1 MDTPVKVWCAAAED
15 LETVLTLWGCVVFNG
30 RTCTRHTQTHSCTRT
45 HTSHH
50 LRGLQ
55 NSKRLHV
62 TGEAHATLPRLGV
75 VNTLVAGPAL
85 PRCRVF
91 QSALFPTRLCSPKV
105 GTSDSPVK
113 KLRTLGVSRHF
124 FVWLL
129 TRVRAVLRVS
139 AGHHG
144 TRRSG
149 WRWQQVSILLPWRV
163 TRCPPGSCW
172 LCLAHDKLRTL
183 LARHTQLF
191 EKTTQPTCCGVH
203 ARWTRCARLPVYVRC
218 TNLPLTKTS
227 TRHADLRVCVSSRFG
242 VPDDVLERKRREKA
256 AR

>member
-1 MDTPVKVWCAAAED
+1 VRTAVATHAQAQGLPSNCGAWPTTVERGSRPKVLMDTPVKVWCAAAED

-129 TRVRAVLRVS
+129 TRVCVRVARFRWAPWDAEERLAVATSKHFITLACHS
-139 AGHHG
+139 
-144 TRRSG
+144 
-149 WRWQQVSILLPWRV
+149 LPAW
-163 TRCPPGSCW
+163 
-172 LCLAHDKLRTL
+172 
-183 LARHTQLF
+183 
-191 EKTTQPTCCGVH
+191 
-203 ARWTRCARLPVYVRC
+203 
-218 TNLPLTKTS
+218 
-227 TRHADLRVCVSSRFG
+227 
-242 VPDDVLERKRREKA
+242 
-256 AR
+256 